1 MKYNT
6 QSNGNIRNIYQKIF
20 YGLYKRNIFY
30 ITSRFRVLPDFFVI
44 GVVRSGTTS
53 LFHYMSQHPC
63 IESSAYDEIGYFDDN
78 FHLGLSWYKSLFPTK
93 FTKNKIKNKHG
104 KFLTYD
110 VTPFYIYN
118 PLVAKRILESFPN
131 AKIISNLR
139 NPIDRAYSNYIIA
152 FQEGDTTKTFEEVIH
167 IAMDELKKNKSKLN
181 DNAYLVNVHY
191 ENILAR
197 GFYADQLKIWYEFFP
212 KDQLLMVSSE
222 DLANNTN
229 NSLNKIFNFLDL
241 SDFKINDTTRKN
253 KREYSPMK
261 KDTRNLLI
269 EFYKPHNEKLYRLI
283 GRNFDWDK

>member
-1 MKYNT
+1 MKYNKK
-6 QSNGNIRNIYQKIF
+6 SYGFLRNTYQKF
-20 YGLYKRNIFY
+20 RYGFCARPATY
-30 ITSRFRVLPDFFVI
+30 ITSPLRVLPDFFVI
-44 GVVRSGTTS
+44 GAVRSGTTS
-53 LFHYMSQHPC
+53 LFHYLGQHPC

-222 DLANNTN
+222 ALANNTN